1 MGYQRISA
9 LSPFK
14 FTWGKLLGTTSY
26 SWYLA
31 TLSFIGFIGL
41 GLYLEEPL
49 NLLLNQYFVF
59 ILCGLFGQYTA
70 MTLSLNAIQFGRDK
84 HYSFRYFVFAFI
96 ISSLFC
102 YALMLPLDLKSP
114 TYQYAHQHL
123 NWYQFEIAT
132 YPFYLALVAIL
143 LFWSILGSYR
153 LIRAEFQYK
162 NLPYVWFGFCVFWIV
177 YFAGFENIAPL
188 RGFFKNINP
197 PNTPYIVMPG
207 KAYLMFII
215 ASALVYISLFSQKHQ
230 LISYKKIGSLIKQKK
245 YLNSLSLMPRWCIA
259 SICFIVLYFNLVFF
273 GDIYMDSPIDS
284 KFIIHGYIFGTT
296 TLLLMTRDILLVHF
310 LYFSATPK
318 RAALSSILYLTLLH
332 LVLPA
337 LFISI
342 GLKNLNQMLL
352 VSFFE
357 VKLIGWIGLIS
368 QVILL
373 VWLVKN
379 RFGGVEST

>member
-1 MGYQRISA
+1 MRTQPILSNPEFQRNIWQELTPHRLIGGVVILSILAWLSYATSSNNSFYWISFAIIFIWGIKLASESIQEELQHGTWDYQRISA

-162 NLPYVWFGFCVFWIV
+162 NLPYVGLDFV
-177 YFAGFENIAPL
+177 YFG
-188 RGFFKNINP
+188 
-197 PNTPYIVMPG
+197 
-207 KAYLMFII
+207 
-215 ASALVYISLFSQKHQ
+215 
-230 LISYKKIGSLIKQKK
+230 
-245 YLNSLSLMPRWCIA
+245 
-259 SICFIVLYFNLVFF
+259 LY
-273 GDIYMDSPIDS
+273 
-284 KFIIHGYIFGTT
+284 
-296 TLLLMTRDILLVHF
+296 ILLALRTSRHLEVF
-310 LYFSATPK
+310 LKY
-318 RAALSSILYLTLLH
+318 
-332 LVLPA
+332 
-337 LFISI
+337 
-342 GLKNLNQMLL
+342 
-352 VSFFE
+352 
-357 VKLIGWIGLIS
+357 
-368 QVILL
+368 
-373 VWLVKN
+373 
-379 RFGGVEST
+379 